1 MIRLFFIEQDIAR
14 ATNKQKFPMQ
24 TNTGHW
30 TLPFEYIFSKIY
42 RKKHFISSPKYSNT
56 KHLNDLSLLTSDK
69 VTNFQKTC
77 FIALDILASMVWMR
91 SEGSCCNH
99 LASEQSDEPGQWQWC
114 SSVAGWRAAPTF
126 STITQLG
133 PARRGKLFSQSWTPH
148 LSYFNFFFG
157 CLFHLNKRYNFH
169 FLHFK
174 NI

>member
-77 FIALDILASMVWMR
+77 FIALELDI
-91 SEGSCCNH
+91 
-99 LASEQSDEPGQWQWC
+99 
-114 SSVAGWRAAPTF
+114 
-126 STITQLG
+126 
-133 PARRGKLFSQSWTPH
+133 
-148 LSYFNFFFG
+148 
-157 CLFHLNKRYNFH
+157 
-169 FLHFK
+169 
-174 NI
+174 